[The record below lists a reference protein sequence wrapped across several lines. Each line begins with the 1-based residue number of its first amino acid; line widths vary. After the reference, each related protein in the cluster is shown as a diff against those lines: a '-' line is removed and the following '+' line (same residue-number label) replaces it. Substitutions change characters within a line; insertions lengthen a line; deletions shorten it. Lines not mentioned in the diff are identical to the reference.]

1 MQFRSLAF
9 FGAIWASLVVI
20 GQGWLL
26 EKSNEGSP
34 ARAEVSWPQDSGL
47 QLAAD
52 KFTLLFFAHPKCA
65 CTQASLYELDRLMT
79 RHVNK
84 LTGYIAFA
92 SAREFEPEFSK
103 GKNALWN
110 QATRIDSLTT
120 FCDRDNEESRRFR
133 ANVSGTVVVFSPDK
147 QLCFAG
153 GLTASKGHCGI
164 SAGIQAIDLIL
175 SQPTTD
181 VIRTPVYGCG
191 LVAPTTEREL

>member
-1 MQFRSLAF
+1 MQFKSLAC
-9 FGAIWASLVVI
+9 FGLIWASFVVV

-34 ARAEVSWPQDSGL
+34 AHTEVSWPQDSSL
-47 QLAAD
+47 QLDAD

-65 CTQASLYELDRLMT
+65 CTKASLYELDRLMT

-92 SAREFEPEFSK
+92 SASEFESEFSE
-103 GKNALWN
+103 GNNTLWN
-110 QATRIDSLTT
+110 QATRINSLTT
-120 FCDRDNEESRRFR
+120 FCDCDNEESRRFK
-133 ANVSGTVVVFSPDK
+133 ANVSGTVVVFSPNK

-153 GLTASKGHCGI
+153 GITASKGHCGI

-175 SQPTTD
+175 SQPTTE
-181 VIRTPVYGCG
+181 VIRTPVFGCG